1 MCEKKP
7 DIHNKHDIN
16 RMGNSVI
23 ELKHFQCNVSVIT
36 NNEITEKDKKR
47 LPIKDYYSC
56 EE

>member
-7 DIHNKHDIN
+7 DIHNKYDIN

-23 ELKHFQCNVSVIT
+23 ELKHLETVSVVT